1 MKILWKIYKY
11 FAITVVT
18 VIILDAFIVLGIG
31 TYRPEIKKVDAIV
44 VLGAAINTPTLYN
57 RSLQGLKLYEEDKGL
72 LMVLSGGRISVK
84 DISEAGY
91 MKKVILSKAKQPVP
105 IILEEDSHNTYEN
118 INNTKAKIG
127 EGKSLLIVSDEYHL
141 ARAVLLAKRAGFG
154 PVYWSSPVPFYY
166 SKRELGM
173 YYLREVVA
181 MLSYIPK
188 FIFG

>member
-11 FAITVVT
+11 FAVTLITVL
-18 VIILDAFIVLGIG
+18 ILDAFIVFSIG
-31 TYRPEIKKVDAIV
+31 TFRPEIKKADAIV

-57 RSLQGLKLYEEDKGL
+57 RSLQGLKMYEEGKGEVI
-72 LMVLSGGRISVK
+72 VLSGGRISDK

-91 MKKVILSKAKQPVP
+91 MQKSILSKAKEPVP
-105 IILEEDSHNTYEN
+105 LILEEDSHNTYEN
-118 INNTKAKIG
+118 INNTKTKIG

-141 ARAVLLAKRAGFG
+141 ARAVLLAKRAGFS

-173 YYLREVVA
+173 YYLREIIA
-181 MLSYIPK
+181 MLDYIPK